1 MRRWRPPDAQCNEE
15 WRVVNQVVVPKQLRG
30 EVLWLAHE
38 GPLAGHLGINKTQQ
52 RILQH
57 FYWPGLRTD
66 VVTFCKSCHVCQM
79 TGKPNQ
85 TTQVT
90 PLVPIPVMDEPFS
103 RVILDCVGPL
113 PRTRKGN
120 QYLLTVMCTAT
131 RFPEA
136 IPLRN
141 IKAPN
146 IVKGLIKFFTLVG
159 LPKSIQS
166 DQPRGI

>member
-57 FYWPGLRTD
+57 FYWPSLRTD
-66 VVTFCKSCHVCQM
+66 VVTFCKSCHACQM

-85 TTQVT
+85 TPQVA

-136 IPLRN
+136 IP
-141 IKAPN
+141 
-146 IVKGLIKFFTLVG
+146 FH
-159 LPKSIQS
+159 
-166 DQPRGI
+166 